1 MPGDE
6 TILDLVLT
14 YGPSAV
20 RAATIET
27 LGFPLP
33 MVTSFSEAERI
44 REHMEKSNGT

>member
-6 TILDLVLT
+6 TIADLVFT
-14 YGPSAV
+14 YGPDAV
-20 RAATIET
+20 RTATIET

-44 REHMEKSNGT
+44 REYMET